1 MKLDEFISQTLQ
13 EIVNGVLEAQKSC
26 AESNP
31 IIVPYRTGQRPQQSE
46 CDVALT
52 VEKGTQTK
60 GGIGVLSGIVNLGST
75 GQSDNSQTAVNR
87 IKFTIPVYLPSP
99 ERKSHGGS

>member
-1 MKLDEFISQTLQ
+1 MQLDEFISQTLN
-13 EIVNGVLEAQKSC
+13 EIINGVKEAQKAC
-26 AESNP
+26 TESNP
-31 IIVPYRTGQRPQQSE
+31 IIVPYRSGQRPQQIE
-46 CDVALT
+46 FDVALT

-60 GGIGVLSGIVNLGST
+60 GGIGVLSGIVNLGSA

-99 ERKSHGGS
+99 DRPKFR